1 MQEIKSNYNMYPSA
15 FTTPVASSK
24 IDYAIGTDRGR
35 SCDDEDYHY
44 DEDGNISFDSSD
56 DDAIIYRMK
65 LAAEKGE
72 GEGEEEDDRRRDG
85 TPSKASTEFI
95 CCCDYGS
102 C

>member
-65 LAAEKGE
+65 LAAEKGKE
-72 GEGEEEDDRRRDG
+72 RRRRRG
-85 TPSKASTEFI
+85 RWQKKRRNAQ
-95 CCCDYGS
+95 
-102 C
+102 